1 MLHRLLEETATM
13 TSRIKLPGATAKAEA
28 PSALLTFA
36 AALLASTLLLSACNT
51 LEGMGDDAEEAGEE
65 VEDAID

>member
-1 MLHRLLEETATM
+1 M
-13 TSRIKLPGATAKAEA
+13 TSWIKLPGAKAKTEA
-28 PSALLTFA
+28 PFALLTFA

-51 LEGMGDDAEEAGEE
+51 LEGMGDDAEDAAEE

>member
-1 MLHRLLEETATM
+1 MLNRLLEEAAAM
-13 TSRIKLPGATAKAEA
+13 TSRTKLAGDKTER

-36 AALLASTLLLSACNT
+36 AALLASTLLLGACNT
-51 LEGMGDDAEEAGEE
+51 IEGMGDDAEEAGEE

>member
-1 MLHRLLEETATM
+1 M
-13 TSRIKLPGATAKAEA
+13 TSWIKPPGAKAKTEA

-51 LEGMGDDAEEAGEE
+51 WEGMGDDAEDAAEE

>member
-1 MLHRLLEETATM
+1 M
-13 TSRIKLPGATAKAEA
+13 TSRSKLPGAARAEAEA
-28 PSALLTFA
+28 PWSALLTLA

-51 LEGMGDDAEEAGEE
+51 AEGMGDDLEDAGEE